1 MTFSGRVCAVTGAAS
16 GIGRA
21 LANELASCGA
31 DLAICDVDET
41 GLRGTAEQVK
51 AKGRRVYTQ
60 RVDVADRK
68 SVHAF
73 ADNVV
78 KELGRVDA
86 IVNNAGVAVA
96 ENFEDL
102 SYEDLE
108 WIMGINFWGVVHG
121 SKAFLPYLRKNGD
134 GWIVNISSVFGFI
147 AVPTQSAY
155 NATKFAVRGM
165 TEAMRQE
172 LAGSGITVSCV
183 HPGGIK
189 TNIVNNARFYRSADG
204 RAQDKGQAAIDFE
217 KMARTTPEQA
227 AKTIVRG
234 MEKRSP
240 RILIGP
246 DAHVIDAMV
255 RLTPVN
261 YTKLISGLSNA
272 LRK

>member
-1 MTFSGRVCAVTGAAS
+1 MTFSGRVSAITGAAS
-16 GIGRA
+16 GIGRSLA
-21 LANELASCGA
+21 LELASAGS
-31 DLAICDVDET
+31 DIAICDVDEA
-41 GLRGTAEQVK
+41 GLKATAELVR
-51 AKGRRVYTQ
+51 AKGRRVSTT
-60 RVDVADRK
+60 RVDVSDRK
-68 SVHAF
+68 AVHAW
-73 ADNVV
+73 ADAVV
-78 KELGRVDA
+78 AEMGRVDA
-86 IVNNAGVAVA
+86 IINNAGVAVA
-96 ENFEDL
+96 ENFEQM

-121 SKAFLPYLRKNGD
+121 SKAFLPHLRKNGD
-134 GWIVNISSVFGFI
+134 GWIVNVSSVFGFI

-189 TNIVNNARFYRSADG
+189 TNIVHNARFYRAADG
-204 RAQDKGQAAIDFE
+204 RAQDKGSAAVDFE
-217 KMARTTPEQA
+217 KMARTTADQA

-246 DAHVIDAMV
+246 DAHIIDAMV
-255 RLTPVN
+255 RLSPVR
-261 YTKLISGLSNA
+261 YTNLIAGLSSA
-272 LRK
+272 LRR